1 MSQSNLLL
9 DDTFAELV
17 QPRKVGYQTIQIL
30 HDIDYIIVLETR
42 PWEPLGL
49 PASRTWR
56 LHRPVALLRFA
67 KSHQTSQF
75 QFSWEYLPF

>member
-30 HDIDYIIVLETR
+30 HDIDYIIVLEHV
-42 PWEPLGL
+42 LGSL
-49 PASRTWR
+49 
-56 LHRPVALLRFA
+56 
-67 KSHQTSQF
+67 
-75 QFSWEYLPF
+75 